1 MFFWIP
7 GIHFILRE
15 IFFMRHFKLF
25 AALLTGLILAGCAEP
40 VLFSEVFQQ
49 SKDQKIYT
57 KYNLW
62 YTDPLDMD
70 SLNVQQGSFIPV
82 GTEIEP
88 ISTEYWSDR
97 INFKDLSTGKVHSIK
112 FSQAERLCT
121 MREFI
126 SYTFTTSTRDELF
139 KELPPVVQQRIIRG
153 QVVPGMNQKAV
164 LLAYGPP
171 PACRTPNLKL
181 GTWLYWRTKD
191 DVIRLVFRD
200 DKVRTILNVGQEL

>member
-1 MFFWIP
+1 
-7 GIHFILRE
+7 
-15 IFFMRHFKLF
+15 MRHFKLF

-164 LLAYGPP
+164 LLSYGPP
-171 PACRTPNLKL
+171 PACRTHDLKL

>member
-1 MFFWIP
+1 
-7 GIHFILRE
+7 
-15 IFFMRHFKLF
+15 MRHFKLF

-171 PACRTPNLKL
+171 PACRTHDLKL

>member
-1 MFFWIP
+1 
-7 GIHFILRE
+7 
-15 IFFMRHFKLF
+15 MRHFKLF

-57 KYNLW
+57 NYNLW

-70 SLNVQQGSFIPV
+70 CLNVQQGSFIPV

-171 PACRTPNLKL
+171 PACRTHDLKL